1 MQQLP
6 ISTKLDVPVLHG
18 AVPVLPRTVPVFA
31 NIIQCIPLS
40 GLKSAD
46 VGSYRTKNEEED
58 EEEDDEEEED
68 EMLISWEITFVLKL
82 KFTCRRQSYNTYT
95 STADWVSQMLK
106 TKRVSS
112 ILLPYSHHP

>member
-1 MQQLP
+1 MSRFYTGQSLFYLGQSLF
-6 ISTKLDVPVLHG
+6 S
-18 AVPVLPRTVPVFA
+18 A

-46 VGSYRTKNEEED
+46 VGSYTTKNEEED
-58 EEEDDEEEED
+58 DDEEED

-112 ILLPYSHHP
+112 IPLPYSRHL